1 VIVAARNRP
10 LVYDSFRKVNRRVML
25 ADADGVAR
33 LGTEKIARA
42 AKTGLAQPGIHL
54 DKLDK
59 AIFVV

>member
-1 VIVAARNRP
+1 
-10 LVYDSFRKVNRRVML
+10 ML